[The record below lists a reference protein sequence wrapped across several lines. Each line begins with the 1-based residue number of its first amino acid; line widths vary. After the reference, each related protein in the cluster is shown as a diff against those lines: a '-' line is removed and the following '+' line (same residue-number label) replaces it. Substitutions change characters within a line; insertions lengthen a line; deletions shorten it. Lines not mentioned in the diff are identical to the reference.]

1 MRPACHRTGGRR
13 IFLVPRA
20 PACSDEDVVDRVDEL
35 GDGALRVEV
44 LGPIQVTDAGGRDLT
59 PDGPRQR
66 RLLALLTLRR
76 GQAVSAD
83 AAIDALWPDQPPR
96 DPTAALHTQVFRLR
110 RRLPDGLIESME
122 DGYRLAAERVVLD
135 ADILRRA
142 LAEDA
147 RDVDLDALT
156 DLLRRWHGPAYPE
169 LADVDAGRQE
179 AQRLEELRVRARE
192 ALAERRLTLGGAEEA
207 ITELVA
213 LVDDEPLRER
223 PRALLMQAL
232 AANGRRAEALRV
244 FDDLRR
250 RLGEELGIEPSPA
263 LAALQAELLEG
274 TGVQGWSARTRLP
287 SAATTFV
294 GRTDATT
301 DVASMVAEH
310 RAVTLVGPGG
320 VGKSRLAVEAG
331 HRLLAEDPD
340 RPVVHCDLGSSGP
353 ADAVD
358 AVAAALGIDARPGV
372 DPVQRVPNVIGGTEL
387 VLVLDGCEHV
397 LDPIAALVER
407 LVTSCPQ
414 VHVLATSRER
424 LRVQGEQVCQ
434 VAPLPTEAA
443 GRLFV
448 ERAQAVLPGFRPA
461 GRDAQVVAEVVRR
474 LDGLPLAIELAAAR
488 LHTHELDEVAE
499 GLDERFSLLSE
510 GPRTSTRHASLG
522 AAVAWSFDLLDE
534 PLRATFA
541 ALSRFVGSFT
551 VADAAVVA
559 DQEPRAT
566 RDALA
571 RLTEQSLVQ
580 REPGQRFVLLET
592 LRAYGASVLEER
604 GEADAVAGRHARHQ
618 AEWAEDADRRL
629 LSGGPGV
636 TSEIDAAV
644 PELRSGLAWLLDHGD
659 LDGAAR
665 LVSALRDYGFFRLR
679 PDVLGWSEQVIAA
692 DPDREGPLVARVW
705 HGATYAAWMTGD
717 RETTR
722 ARAARA
728 RRATGLAD
736 ADLPPEVAT
745 VSGSM
750 ALFDGDLTEAVRWYR
765 QAIDACDDDPAQ
777 RLFASATEVLA
788 LAYADD
794 PDADARGMAVVE
806 AAEALGAADTPY
818 AAYAWYAAGEALLRT
833 DPEEARTR
841 FTRAIQLGEL
851 TGASL
856 VTGTA
861 GASRVSIDARSGD
874 PEAAAEEYR
883 RLIGHWRAAGMWA
896 TQWTMLRSI
905 ALLLARLERWRDAA
919 VLEGAVR
926 ATREGARIYGADEE
940 ALAQLSERLR
950 SALGDRAYAE
960 AVQAGSALDG
970 DAAAEHALRA
980 L

>member
-1 MRPACHRTGGRR
+1 
-13 IFLVPRA
+13 
-20 PACSDEDVVDRVDEL
+20 VVDRVDEVA
-35 GDGALRVEV
+35 DGALRVAV
-44 LGPIQVTDAGGRDLT
+44 LGPIRAVDATGRDVT

-66 RLLALLTLRR
+66 RLLALLVLRR

-83 AAIDALWPDQPPR
+83 AAIDALWPDQPPQ
-96 DPTAALHTQVFRLR
+96 DPSAALHTQVFRLR
-110 RRLPDGLIESME
+110 RRLPDGLIESLD
-122 DGYRLAAERVVLD
+122 DGYRLAADRVTLD
-135 ADILRRA
+135 ADALRRA
-142 LAEDA
+142 LSEESSAAEPG
-147 RDVDLDALT
+147 ALA

-192 ALAERRLTLGGAEEA
+192 AVAERRLALGGADEA

-223 PRALLMQAL
+223 PRELLMRAL
-232 AANGRRAEALRV
+232 AATGRRAEALRV

-250 RLGEELGIEPSPA
+250 RLGEELGIEPSPG
-263 LAALQAELLEG
+263 LAAQHAELLEG

-287 SAATTFV
+287 SPATTFV
-294 GRTDATT
+294 GRTEAVA
-301 DVASMVAEH
+301 DVAAMVTGH
-310 RAVTLVGPGG
+310 RAVTLVGPAG

-331 HRLLAEDPD
+331 HLLLGEDPD

-353 ADAVD
+353 ADGAD

-372 DPVQRVPNVIGGTEL
+372 DPVDRVPGVVGDTEL

-397 LDPIAALVER
+397 LDAIAPLVEG
-407 LVTSCPQ
+407 LVTRCPQ
-414 VHVLATSRER
+414 AHVLATSRER
-424 LRVQGEQVCQ
+424 LRVQGEQVCP
-434 VAPLPTEAA
+434 VVPLPTDAA
-443 GRLFV
+443 GQLFV
-448 ERAQAVLPGFRPA
+448 ERAQAVQPGFRPA

-499 GLDERFSLLSE
+499 GLDERFSLLSD

-522 AAVAWSFDLLDE
+522 AAVAWSYALLDE

-541 ALSRFVGSFT
+541 ALSSFVGSFT

-559 DQEPRAT
+559 DQAPRAT

-580 REPGQRFVLLET
+580 REPGHRFVLLET
-592 LRAYGASVLEER
+592 LRAYGASVLAER

-618 AEWAEDADRRL
+618 AAWAEDADRRL
-629 LSGGPGV
+629 LTGGPGV
-636 TSEIDAAV
+636 TSEIDAAI
-644 PELRSGLAWLLDHGD
+644 PELRSGLAWLLDRGD
-659 LDGAAR
+659 LDAAAR
-665 LVSALRDYGFFRLR
+665 LVGALRDYGFFRLR
-679 PDVLGWSEQVIAA
+679 PDVLGWCEQVIAV
-692 DPDREGPLVARVW
+692 DPGREGPLAAQVW

-717 RETTR
+717 RETTQ
-722 ARAARA
+722 AHAARA

-736 ADLPPEVAT
+736 TELPPEVAT
-745 VSGSM
+745 ISGSM
-750 ALFDGDLTEAVRWYR
+750 ALFDGDLAEAVRWYR
-765 QAIDACDDDPAQ
+765 QAIAACDDDPAQ

-794 PDADARGMAVVE
+794 PDADARGLAVVE
-806 AAEALGAADTPY
+806 AVEALGAADTPY
-818 AAYAWYAAGEALLRT
+818 AAYAWYAAGEALLHRAP
-833 DPEEARTR
+833 DEARTR
-841 FTRAIQLGEL
+841 LTRAIQLGEL

-856 VTGTA
+856 VTGVA
-861 GASRVSIDARSGD
+861 GASRASIDARSGD

-905 ALLLARLERWRDAA
+905 AQLLARLERWHDAA

-926 ATREGARIYGADEE
+926 ATQEGARIYGADEE

-950 SALGDRAYAE
+950 SALGDRAYAD
-960 AVQAGSALDG
+960 AVRAGSVLDG